1 MKKISHGLDIPDP
14 HYHSRSSRC
23 SLRKLLEMHWYWVLK
38 RGGLEWKRF
47 FLVTNASLGGG
58 FNSFYFDPY
67 LGKIPILTNILGWV
81 KPPTRCPSKLVGKTS
96 FFLQFGGYIL
106 LRFPVSGVSYESSKG
121 IKFGTGYSFKNHSQ
135 AIWYDPAKKRCDR
148 AGKFSGL
155 VWFFG
160 GLHADA
166 FPSKLEISPIW
177 GLMHD
182 WGSGRSRCSKNGR
195 SQPYSTRHFARN

>member
-81 KPPTRCPSKLVGKTS
+81 KPPTRCPSK
-96 FFLQFGGYIL
+96 
-106 LRFPVSGVSYESSKG
+106 G